1 MTTMTHSG
9 ITLKALRILLLTSGQ
24 TRLRATKFSRFMKFP
39 KINFSPALRTSIGL
53 IALILGWITL
63 IDLLVG
69 IWPDENA
76 MLRELRQR
84 TSESLTIQSA
94 LLLQAGDGAMLKKT
108 LEGAA
113 QRDPNIQSLAIQQ
126 RQGKVVMQVGNH
138 GLYWKPISETQS
150 TLDFVRVDLK
160 ANNQVWGELQI
171 AYLPS
176 SPQTVWEWLK
186 QRKVLSFLLLIIGG
200 LILYT
205 FYLRRIFVYLDPS
218 SVIPD
223 RVSSAFDNFS
233 EGVMMVDR
241 TGRIML
247 ANKTLRSWVE
257 DKDNTLFGKSSIDL
271 YWLKSALREDA
282 KNYPWMRAM
291 DMQEA
296 INGWQLEF
304 QKVDGEMIKT
314 VLNCSPI
321 QDVAKN
327 VRGCLI
333 TFDNLNEIDRINKE
347 LRFTMDK
354 LNESQAEIENQNI
367 ELRNLAARD
376 PLTSCLN
383 RRAFFETADK
393 IYSTHVAKKRQLTCI
408 MTDIDHFKSF
418 NDKHGHA
425 VGDKVL
431 VAFTKT
437 LFAGLRNED
446 LLCRYGGEEFC
457 ILLPDATPEVARSI
471 AERLRA
477 AVESHA
483 GSSIRSTKDLKI
495 TASFGVAFA
504 GDGTTSLASMID
516 QADQALYTAKTS
528 GRNCVKSWQDVKTE
542 GVKTA
547 DVKAPE
553 VKAKPPLIK
562 A

>member
-1 MTTMTHSG
+1 MQMVMKNQRMTFCP
-9 ITLKALRILLLTSGQ
+9 LKAIKPIIS
-24 TRLRATKFSRFMKFP
+24 KFIISKPVFMKFP

-63 IDLLVG
+63 IDLMVG

-76 MLRELRQR
+76 MLKELRQH
-84 TSESLTIQSA
+84 TSESLASHSA
-94 LLLQAGDGAMLKKT
+94 VLLKSGDSAVLKKT

-113 QRDPNIQSLAIQQ
+113 ERDSNIQSLAISQ

-138 GLYWKPISETQS
+138 NLFWKPISETQS
-150 TLDFVRVDLK
+150 TLDFVRVALK

-171 AYLPS
+171 AYRTS
-176 SPQTVWEWLK
+176 SPQTIMEWLK

-205 FYLRRIFVYLDPS
+205 FYLRRIFIYLDPS

-223 RVSSAFDNFS
+223 RVSAAFDNFS

-257 DKDNTLFGKSSIDL
+257 NKNNPLFGKSTQDL
-271 YWLKSALREDA
+271 AWLKSALHEDP

-291 DMQEA
+291 DLQDA
-296 INGWQLEF
+296 INGWQLDF
-304 QKVDGEMIKT
+304 QKADGEAIKT

-327 VRGCLI
+327 VRGCLV
-333 TFDNLNEIDRINKE
+333 TFDNLTEVDRINKE
-347 LRFTMDK
+347 LTLTMEK
-354 LNESQAEIENQNI
+354 LNASQAEIENQNI
-367 ELRNLAARD
+367 ELRNLASRD
-376 PLTSCLN
+376 SLTSCLN
-383 RRAFFETADK
+383 RRAFFDTADK
-393 IYSTHVAKKRQLTCI
+393 IFADCVKKKRHLACI
-408 MTDIDHFKSF
+408 MTDIDHFKLF

-431 VAFTKT
+431 VAFTKS
-437 LFAGLRNED
+437 LSAGLRNED

-457 ILLPDATPEVARSI
+457 ILLPDATPEVTHNI
-471 AERLRA
+471 AERLRV

-483 GSSIRSTKDLKI
+483 GSSIRSTKDIKV
-495 TASFGVAFA
+495 TASFGIAFVI
-504 GDGTTSLASMID
+504 DGASSLASMID

-528 GRNCVKSWQDVKTE
+528 GRNCVKSWQD
-542 GVKTA
+542 
-547 DVKAPE
+547 
-553 VKAKPPLIK
+553 IK
-562 A
+562 AGAPVKV